1 MGWFSSG
8 AKTANGAVKDEVV
21 EKKGFGIKAKY
32 DHGNLEPVELDPSK
46 IKVKKTLVTKEEA
59 LPGRKNVMDVSDQH
73 FVLKNQMKG
82 PWAGNLQKCVFGNGC
97 FWGSEKGIWRLPGG
111 GIHSTAVGYAGGFTE
126 NPTYEEVCT
135 GKTGHAEAVQVVFD
149 PEKISLTDILRWFW
163 ESHDPTQGMAQGN
176 DRGSQ
181 YRSILIHFNDEQR
194 QLFEASKSSYENEL
208 KAMGKGTG
216 KRITTEIK
224 AAADCEH
231 ECVFFYAEDEHQQ
244 YLAKPGA
251 RPYCSAQPQIVSLR
265 PFEEWAP
272 AELREKFAPKLEE
285 EFWRI
290 HGPKPHC
297 VIKAPHEPIV
307 WSPTKQTA
315 AKKKAK
321 VKAAKPL
328 PKESQDG
335 MADKGD
341 APEKPVDA
349 EFSSDTGV
357 ANAVEIDTRCKK
369 DEETTQANAEVI
381 VQDEAMAAET
391 RPDAAS
397 NQTAKEE
404 GTRQAVEE
412 EVKRAAA
419 AETARLKAEA
429 NAKTSAALEGQHWR
443 PCAKTAA
450 EQHWF
455 ACCRSETL
463 PDVSGEDVHTCS

>member
-8 AKTANGAVKDEVV
+8 AKAASGAVKNEVV

-32 DHGNLEPVELDPSK
+32 DHGNLEPVELKPSK
-46 IKVKKTLVTKEEA
+46 IRVRRRSVTKEEA
-59 LPGRKNVMDVSDQH
+59 LPGRKVVMDVSDQH
-73 FVLKNQMKG
+73 FVLKNPMKG
-82 PWAGNLQKCVFGNGC
+82 PWADNLQKCVFGNGC

-149 PEKISLTDILRWFW
+149 PEKISLADILRWFW

-181 YRSILIHFNDEQR
+181 YRSILIHFDDEQR
-194 QLFEASKSSYENEL
+194 QLFEASKYSYENEL
-208 KAMGKGTG
+208 KTMGKGAG

-272 AELREKFAPKLEE
+272 RGLREKFAPKLEK
-285 EFWRI
+285 EFWSI

-307 WSPTKQTA
+307 WFPKKVTA

-321 VKAAKPL
+321 AKVKATNAPS
-328 PKESQDG
+328 KEIPDG
-335 MADKGD
+335 VADK
-341 APEKPVDA
+341 APVDA
-349 EFSSDTGV
+349 EFSSDIGV
-357 ANAVEIDTRCKK
+357 ANTVETETQRKHEDTA
-369 DEETTQANAEVI
+369 QANTDVIVRDDATAAEVN
-381 VQDEAMAAET
+381 
-391 RPDAAS
+391 PDAAA
-397 NQTAKEE
+397 NQIAEDEK
-404 GTRQAVEE
+404 TRQAVQEE
-412 EVKRAAA
+412 AKRAAV
-419 AETARLKAEA
+419 AEAARLKAEA
-429 NAKTSAALEGQHWR
+429 NVKTSEALEEQHWR
-443 PCAKTAA
+443 RCAKTEA

-455 ACCRSETL
+455 ACCRSETV
-463 PDVSGEDVHTCS
+463 PDASGEELHTCR